1 MSEEQ
6 FKAFLQKVQDD
17 TNLQEQLSAA
27 TSVEAVVE
35 LAKAAGFM
43 MTVAD
48 LQRAHTAA
56 QTLLS
61 EAELE
66 NVSGGTLIVAETT
79 PVVGWIQMTIK
90 IQTK

>member
-6 FKAFLQKVQDD
+6 FKAFLQKIEDD

-48 LQRAHTAA
+48 LQRVHTAA